1 MGIPLLYDYF
11 DDDDDDNFSIMGRG
25 FVPFARRDMSHG
37 PDEKG
42 SQLVLL
48 PKKKDKNLT
57 LDSSDKEDA
66 KKEDEKK
73 EEEKEEEPE
82 EIFVDLNKK

>member
-1 MGIPLLYDYF
+1 MTIPLLYDYF
-11 DDDDDDNFSIMGRG
+11 DDDDDDEISIMGRG

-42 SQLVLL
+42 SQLALI
-48 PKKKDKNLT
+48 PKKKNEK
-57 LDSSDKEDA
+57 KEDE
-66 KKEDEKK
+66 KKKDEEKEDEKK
-73 EEEKEEEPE
+73 EEEKEEPE